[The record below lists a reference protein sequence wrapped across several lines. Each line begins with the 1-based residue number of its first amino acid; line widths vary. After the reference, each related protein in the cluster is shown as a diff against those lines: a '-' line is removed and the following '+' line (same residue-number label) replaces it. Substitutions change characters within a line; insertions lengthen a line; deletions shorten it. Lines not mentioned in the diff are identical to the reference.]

1 MKKIIYATDYSAN
14 SIAALKYAAYMGK
27 ILQFDV
33 IALHIYDPSEEE
45 EGGKLEIRKHHQQ
58 KLVEYC
64 KEHLQESFSE
74 AEISV
79 AAIKGKNVPHAILD
93 FVRDIDVQMI
103 IMGSCGTSTLKELL
117 VGSTTK
123 ELMEISHF
131 PILAVPPDQQPG
143 KITEVMFASTLED
156 EDISYL
162 QDLTRMLSPIG
173 AHIKVVHITHKDG
186 ETAQKALDDFK
197 LKVEEKISYKDIE
210 YQSIH
215 SSNVYDTLHKTI
227 DETKPDIV
235 VIGEH
240 PEKSEI
246 NKVIKRDRV
255 KKMQSC
261 TKVPILTLPTV
272 I

>member
-1 MKKIIYATDYSAN
+1 MKKIIYATDYSTN
-14 SIAALKYAAYMGK
+14 SVAALKYADYLGK
-27 ILQFDV
+27 MLQSDV
-33 IALHIYDPSEEE
+33 IALHVYSPSEE
-45 EGGKLEIRKHHQQ
+45 EGGKVESRKHHQE
-58 KLVEYC
+58 KLLDYC
-64 KEHLQESFSE
+64 KEHLKEGFSE

-93 FVRDIDVQMI
+93 FVRDMDVQMI

-123 ELMEISHF
+123 ELIQISHF

-143 KITEVMFASTLED
+143 KITDVLFASTLEE

-162 QDLTRMLSPIG
+162 QDLTRMLSPIN
-173 AHIKVVHITHKDG
+173 AQIKVVHITQKDG
-186 ETAQKALDDFK
+186 ETAQKALDNFK
-197 LKVEEKISYKDIE
+197 HKVEEKISYKDME
-210 YQSIH
+210 YRSIH
-215 SSNVYDTLHKTI
+215 SPHVYETLHKTI
-227 DETKPDIV
+227 DETKPDMV

-261 TKVPILTLPTV
+261 TKVPVLTLPTL